1 MKKYVSLLMA
11 SIVILFTVF
20 IPSTSAA
27 TLTSVTSKHSDNSA
41 KSINFI
47 GTGKY
52 MKMTCTY
59 YGKTT
64 AMESDG
70 SCSLYKKTSPTNI
83 ELVTN
88 LHVGGCYGSITE
100 STNVWLEKGAS
111 YILKAD
117 VSTFTDP
124 QSFVTATITDI

>member
-1 MKKYVSLLMA
+1 MKKYVSLLIA
-11 SIVILFTVF
+11 SIVILFAVF
-20 IPSTSAA
+20 VPSTSAA
-27 TLTSVTSKHSDNSA
+27 TLTSVTSKHSDNPT

-64 AMESDG
+64 TMESDG
-70 SCSLYKKTSPTNI
+70 SCSVYKKTSPANI
-83 ELVTN
+83 ELVAN

-124 QSFVTATITDI
+124 QSSVTATIIDI